1 MAIRMTGLNS
11 GIDTDSIVAALMS
24 AQRTKMTK
32 VEDKKQRL
40 EWKKEKWAAMNTKI
54 YNFYKGSL
62 SNMRFSKNYTT
73 KAASSSNTTKIT
85 AKASTTAAT
94 GTYAVKV
101 NSLAAAQYVTS
112 GKLREIPNA
121 DGSGTEKVTYDT
133 KLTSLLNS
141 SGNYSFSVG
150 SQVNIKC
157 GSKEVTLN
165 VAEDTTVADFTNKC
179 AEAGLNATFDENQ
192 QRFFISSKKSG
203 EENKF
208 EITSSQ
214 MNSSAVT
221 AINAVRNAANYSAL
235 SDDDKKK
242 LLDYTNAI
250 LSGAT
255 GDAKTAAENGIKELA
270 KTGAE
275 NDAKNKAN
283 KYYLEVAKQDSAS
296 ALTAEEVTAIEAQYA
311 SITDSTEKDEKI
323 QAAKDAKRLEKA
335 QALVATEPYQ
345 NDITNALTNGLPL
358 NSVVTGGVT
367 VTADYAFASAAD
379 RPVNAETAAAAAI
392 SQCETVAG
400 SGGAS
405 VSNDSVLSALGLGRI
420 TGAAVAG
427 DPNDPSKM
435 VVKQASDSEII
446 FNGATLKSTDTNMT
460 VAGVELNLLGVTD
473 DEVNITVTND
483 TDGVYD
489 TIKEF
494 LSEYN
499 SILKEMNTSYK
510 AASSKGYNVLT
521 DEQKEAMSD
530 KEVEQWEDKIKDS
543 LLRRDDTLNG
553 LISSFRNNMMGSYRG
568 ADDVNYALS
577 SIGIV
582 TSGDYAEGGLL
593 HIKGDEDDQEYSGEK
608 NTLKKLLEEDPDKV
622 MNVLTT
628 LAGKLYDDLGKKM
641 QRTNMSS
648 ALTFYND
655 KEMASQL
662 SDYKKS
668 IANWEEKLTKMED
681 KYYSQFTAMEKAMA
695 SLNSKQNT
703 LANYLG

>member
-1 MAIRMTGLNS
+1 
-11 GIDTDSIVAALMS
+11 
-24 AQRTKMTK
+24 
-32 VEDKKQRL
+32 
-40 EWKKEKWAAMNTKI
+40 
-54 YNFYKGSL
+54 
-62 SNMRFSKNYTT
+62 
-73 KAASSSNTTKIT
+73 
-85 AKASTTAAT
+85 
-94 GTYAVKV
+94 
-101 NSLAAAQYVTS
+101 
-112 GKLREIPNA
+112 
-121 DGSGTEKVTYDT
+121 
-133 KLTSLLNS
+133 
-141 SGNYSFSVG
+141 
-150 SQVNIKC
+150 
-157 GSKEVTLN
+157 
-165 VAEDTTVADFTNKC
+165 
-179 AEAGLNATFDENQ
+179 
-192 QRFFISSKKSG
+192 
-203 EENKF
+203 
-208 EITSSQ
+208 

-275 NDAKNKAN
+275 NDAQNKAN
-283 KYYLEVAKQDSAS
+283 KYYLEVAKNDPAS
-296 ALTAEEVTAIEAQYA
+296 ALTTEEETAINDQYA

-379 RPVNAETAAAAAI
+379 RPINAENAAASAI
-392 SQCETVAG
+392 SQCETAAG

-405 VSNDSVLSALGLGRI
+405 VSNDSVLSALGLGKVD
-420 TGAAVAG
+420 GSAVNS
-427 DPNDPSKM
+427 NDDSKM
-435 VVKQASDSEII
+435 VVKQASDSEIV

-510 AASSKGYNVLT
+510 AASSKGFQVLT

-530 KEVEQWEDKIKDS
+530 KEVEQWENKIKDS

-695 SLNSKQNT
+695 SLNSKQNA

>member
-11 GIDTDSIVAALMS
+11 GLDTDAIVSALMS

-40 EWKKEKWAAMNTKI
+40 EWKKEKWAAMNTKV

-62 SNMRFSKNYTT
+62 SNMRFTKNYTT

-94 GTYAVKV
+94 GTYSVKV

-112 GKLREIPNA
+112 GKLKEIQKA
-121 DGSGTEKVTYDT
+121 DGSGTEKVTYST

-141 SGNYSFSVG
+141 DGNNSFSIG

-157 GSKEVTLN
+157 GDKDVVLN
-165 VAEDTTVADFTNKC
+165 VDENTTVADFTNKC

-275 NDAKNKAN
+275 NDAQNKAN
-283 KYYLEVAKQDSAS
+283 KYYLEVAKNDPAS
-296 ALTAEEVTAIEAQYA
+296 ALTAEEVTAIEDQYA
-311 SITDSTEKDEKI
+311 SILGTSEYDTKVQ
-323 QAAKDAKRLEKA
+323 QAKNAKKLEKA

-345 NDITNALTNGLPL
+345 NKITDALTNGLAIGTTV
-358 NSVVTGGVT
+358 NGVSVTS
-367 VTADYAFASAAD
+367 DYAFASAAD

-420 TGAAVAG
+420 TGAAVSG

-510 AASSKGYNVLT
+510 AASSKGFQVLT

-530 KEVEQWEDKIKDS
+530 KEVEQWENKIKDS

>member
-11 GIDTDSIVAALMS
+11 GLDTDAIVSALMS
-24 AQRTKMTK
+24 AQRTKKTK

-40 EWKKEKWAAMNTKI
+40 EWKKEKWAAMNTKV

-112 GKLREIPNA
+112 GKLKEILKA
-121 DGSGTEKVTYDT
+121 DGSGTEKVKYDT

-141 SGNYSFSVG
+141 SGAHSFSVG

-157 GSKEVTLN
+157 GNKEVTLN

-296 ALTAEEVTAIEAQYA
+296 ALTAEEVTAIEEQYA
-311 SITDSTEKDEKI
+311 SIAGTPEHDTKV
-323 QAAKDAKRLEKA
+323 QQAKDAKRLEKA

-345 NDITNALTNGLPL
+345 NKITDALTNGLAIGTTD
-358 NSVVTGGVT
+358 NGVSVTS
-367 VTADYAFASAAD
+367 DYAFASATD
-379 RPVNAETAAAAAI
+379 RPVNAETAAATAI

-405 VSNDSVLSALGLGRI
+405 VSNDSVLSALGLGKVD
-420 TGAAVAG
+420 GSAVAG
-427 DPNDPSKM
+427 DPNDDSKM

-510 AASSKGYNVLT
+510 AASSKGFQVLT

-530 KEVEQWEDKIKDS
+530 KEVEQWENKIKDS

-568 ADDVNYALS
+568 ADDVSYALS

-593 HIKGDEDDQEYSGEK
+593 HIKGDEDDQEYSGET

-668 IANWEEKLTKMED
+668 IANWEEKLTKLED

-695 SLNSKQNT
+695 SLNSKQNA
-703 LANYLG
+703 LASYLG

>member
-121 DGSGTEKVTYDT
+121 DNSGTEKITDST

-141 SGNYSFSVG
+141 SGNHSFSVG

-208 EITSSQ
+208 EISSSQ
-214 MNSSAVT
+214 MDSGFVSGVT
-221 AINAVRNAANYSAL
+221 NAIKYSAL
-235 SDDDKKK
+235 SNSDKMNY
-242 LLDYTNAI
+242 LDATNVI
-250 LSGAT
+250 VSGAT
-255 GDAKTAAENGIKELA
+255 GDARTAAENKIKELA
-270 KTGAE
+270 KTAAE
-275 NDAKNKAN
+275 NDASNRVNKF
-283 KYYLEVAKQDSAS
+283 YLEVAKHDTAS
-296 ALTAEEVTAIEAQYA
+296 NLTAEEETAINEQYA
-311 SITDSTEKDEKI
+311 SVADLTERATKI
-323 QAAKDAKRLEKA
+323 QQAKDAKKLEKA
-335 QALVATEPYQ
+335 QGLLATEAYQ
-345 NDITNALTNGLPL
+345 NNIASALTNGLS
-358 NSVVTGGVT
+358 NGSAVAGVS
-367 VTADYAFASAAD
+367 VTAEYEFESAAN
-379 RPVNAETAAAAAI
+379 RLTHAEAAAASVI
-392 SQCETVAG
+392 SQCA
-400 SGGAS
+400 SGVGVIS
-405 VSNDSVLSALGLGRI
+405 SNDNVLSALGLGRV
-420 TGAAVAG
+420 TGAAVPGNSG
-427 DPNDPSKM
+427 DDSQM
-435 VVKQASDSEII
+435 VVKEASDSEIV
-446 FNGATLKSTDTNMT
+446 FNGATLRSTDTNMK

-494 LSEYN
+494 ISEYN

-510 AASSKGYNVLT
+510 AASSKGFQVLT

-530 KEVEQWEDKIKDS
+530 KEVEQWENKIKDS
-543 LLRRDDTLNG
+543 LLRRDDTLSG
-553 LISSFRNNMMGSYRG
+553 IISSFRNNMMGYYKDS
-568 ADDVNYALS
+568 NNSTYALS

-608 NTLKKLLEEDPDKV
+608 NTLKKMLEEDPDKV
-622 MNVLTT
+622 MNILTT
-628 LAGKLYDDLGKKM
+628 MAGKLYDDLGKKM

-668 IANWEEKLTKMED
+668 IANWEDKLTKMED